1 MKIFLCSVGKTILGE
16 CKMVTV
22 KVSSKGQIVIPKV
35 IREKFGIR
43 EGDELEILDF
53 GNEIVIVPIKRDID
67 LKGILKLE
75 KPVKEIM
82 EDVRK
87 EEELEAKKWR
97 E

>member
-1 MKIFLCSVGKTILGE
+1 
-16 CKMVTV
+16 MVTV

-35 IREKFGIR
+35 IREKLGIR

-53 GNEIVIVPIKRDID
+53 GNEIVIVPIKRNIN

-82 EDVRK
+82 EEVRK